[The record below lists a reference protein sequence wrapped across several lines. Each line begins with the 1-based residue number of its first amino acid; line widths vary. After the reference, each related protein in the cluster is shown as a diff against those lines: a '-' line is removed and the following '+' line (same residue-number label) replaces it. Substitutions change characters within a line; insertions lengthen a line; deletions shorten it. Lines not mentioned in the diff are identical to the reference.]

1 MLNKEQKKIIIDYLE
16 QKCINSRFSKKTLG
30 YLLRSFHITTPFA
43 FLFMLFFCS
52 KTVVSVAA
60 IHLLFVAILYFIFDG
75 CFLSM
80 LEHRICGDEF
90 TIADPFL
97 ELFNMEI
104 NHKNRIKITY
114 YVIAIYMVCFYII
127 YFFKFHIFYK
137 SSKLLPSSITGAA
150 AFNNM
155 PAAFNNMPAA
165 FNNIPASTFNNM
177 SAGLAMPFLNLPSEF
192 TQIQEFMKKIYT
204 NDTTIDN
211 NNNDNNNQNDN
222 EETTIL

>member
-104 NHKNRIKITY
+104 NHENRIKITY
-114 YVIAIYMVCFYII
+114 YVIACYMVCFYII
-127 YFFKFHIFYK
+127 YFLKFHIFYK
-137 SSKLLPSSITGAA
+137 SSKLLPSSITGSA

-155 PAAFNNMPAA
+155 PV
-165 FNNIPASTFNNM
+165 
-177 SAGLAMPFLNLPSEF
+177 GLAMPFLNLPSDF
-192 TQIQEFMKKIYT
+192 TQIESQLEEFIKKIYT
-204 NDTTIDN
+204 NDTIDGN
-211 NNNDNNNQNDN
+211 VNNDNNVNNVNNDN
-222 EETTIL
+222 EETIVL